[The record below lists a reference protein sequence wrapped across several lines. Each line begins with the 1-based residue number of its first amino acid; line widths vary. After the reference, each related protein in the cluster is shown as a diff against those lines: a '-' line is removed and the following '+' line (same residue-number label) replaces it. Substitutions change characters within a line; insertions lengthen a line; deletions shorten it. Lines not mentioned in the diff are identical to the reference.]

1 MSDEQENEISA
12 FDSVNSSPLPDA
24 YLDHVSAGGDYHAM
38 ENDLFRI
45 EITNSDASK
54 SDANI
59 VFSRDIP
66 HTKALIV
73 RQFLP

>member
-1 MSDEQENEISA
+1 
-12 FDSVNSSPLPDA
+12 
-24 YLDHVSAGGDYHAM
+24 M